1 MKALRILIPALA
13 IGLVSGTAAAQSVGI
28 GTGPAA
34 SLTNRIGSAI
44 AKVIAD
50 EAGLRT
56 RAVPHTSNAQH
67 APLVERGML
76 AFGISSTGDLG
87 DAVAGRGSF
96 KGHAVSKDF
105 VVAARM
111 VPLPVGTLVRK
122 DSPYKTLKDMKGK
135 KYACGFT
142 AQKTVL
148 AILNAYLG
156 NAGMSGGDLDC
167 VNVPNTT
174 AGTKL
179 FLKGTVEGTPS
190 SLGGARLRNASA
202 KVGGIRILKMFN
214 SPEAVAAMQEAYP
227 GSYLLKLRDGG
238 IGVDGE
244 TWTMAFD
251 MILMTS
257 TKTSNEVVY
266 QSVKALY
273 SGKRGLMAITKVF
286 GGFNPKAM
294 AVDFPGVG
302 IHPGAMKFYNEV
314 GVVRGGK

>member
-1 MKALRILIPALA
+1 M
-13 IGLVSGTAAAQSVGI
+13 
-28 GTGPAA
+28 
-34 SLTNRIGSAI
+34 
-44 AKVIAD
+44 
-50 EAGLRT
+50 
-56 RAVPHTSNAQH
+56 
-67 APLVERGML
+67 ERGTL
-76 AFGISSTGDLG
+76 AFGISSTGDIG
-87 DAVAGRGSF
+87 DAFAGRGSF
-96 KGHAVSKDF
+96 KGHPTSKDF

-148 AILNAYLG
+148 NILNAYLG
-156 NAGMSGGDLDC
+156 NAGMTNGDLDC

-202 KVGGIRILKMFN
+202 KVGGIRILKMSN
-214 SPEAVAAMQEAYP
+214 APPAVAAMQKAYP
-227 GSYLLKLRDGG
+227 GSYLMKLRDGG

-251 MILMTS
+251 MVLMTS
-257 TKTSNEVVY
+257 TKTSNEIVY
-266 QSVKALY
+266 KSAKALHTD
-273 SGKRGLMAITKVF
+273 KPGLMAVTKVF
-286 GGFNPKAM
+286 GNFNPKAM
-294 AVDFPGVG
+294 AVDFPGVD

-314 GVVRGGK
+314 GVIKGGM